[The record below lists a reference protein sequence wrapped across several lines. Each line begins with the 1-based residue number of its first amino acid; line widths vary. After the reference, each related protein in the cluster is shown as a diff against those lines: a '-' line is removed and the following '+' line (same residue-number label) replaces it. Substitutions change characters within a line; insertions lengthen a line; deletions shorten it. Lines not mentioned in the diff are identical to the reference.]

1 MLAMR
6 CTPNI
11 FLISVY
17 VCLEQ
22 DIWYVKVG
30 VLKNRKQFFLSVTY
44 SVFIGAGV
52 RYLFIFISHLVNH
65 KVPMKHA
72 REKNFGLT
80 KIPTRKKLDPRNTH
94 EIPTR
99 KNLDSQNTHKKKS
112 GPTKYPR
119 EKISDSRNSH
129 VKNFRTH
136 EGTMARWHETHESH
150 DGTRPTGFST
160 LIFLQPQS
168 FLANFDKVAPWEG
181 TRIIAKENSK
191 FIVENVHYDGKL
203 KVKLLIYFT
212 NWTEVYPEFDRY
224 LWIELKEEMIL
235 IYYLHFIPLHGIGIK
250 ICNYYSVLPELK
262 LIGFSWICGC
272 FPRKFA
278 LNKFVRSLMSI
289 QLLFWSEFFKLKFG
303 HFFCELIESF
313 WKVWTILFWLLVQP
327 VLPFT
332 SVLIFAW
339 LRSCLIRKSK

>member
-1 MLAMR
+1 MLAMK

-119 EKISDSRNSH
+119 EKILSPRKTYEKKFLNPRNTH
-129 VKNFRTH
+129 EKRFRTH
-136 EGTMARWHETHESH
+136 EI
-150 DGTRPTGFST
+150 PT
-160 LIFLQPQS
+160 
-168 FLANFDKVAPWEG
+168 
-181 TRIIAKENSK
+181 
-191 FIVENVHYDGKL
+191 
-203 KVKLLIYFT
+203 
-212 NWTEVYPEFDRY
+212 
-224 LWIELKEEMIL
+224 
-235 IYYLHFIPLHGIGIK
+235 
-250 ICNYYSVLPELK
+250 
-262 LIGFSWICGC
+262 
-272 FPRKFA
+272 
-278 LNKFVRSLMSI
+278 
-289 QLLFWSEFFKLKFG
+289 
-303 HFFCELIESF
+303 
-313 WKVWTILFWLLVQP
+313 
-327 VLPFT
+327 
-332 SVLIFAW
+332 
-339 LRSCLIRKSK
+339 